1 MTAPR
6 RRLLFKSQEV
16 AVILHSHRMKKI
28 LLVLA
33 FVAAWTATAQTT
45 NTPRTYFE
53 AYNAVADAPLLKG
66 MSVIGTL
73 NNQVNFPVEIRAE
86 VLTNLQ
92 SSNVVYG
99 VSLRTRLSAKQLEVD
114 YIDYDELDGLIRGIQ
129 FISQADRSQTPMDNF
144 EAAYRTR
151 CGLSLLKVSNGNKL
165 TIVMKSGDV
174 LGTRN
179 QMASFV
185 LDDLGR
191 YLTAAKA
198 KLDVLAS
205 GGQ

>member
-1 MTAPR
+1 
-6 RRLLFKSQEV
+6 
-16 AVILHSHRMKKI
+16 MKKI
-28 LLVLA
+28 ILLLA
-33 FVAAWTATAQTT
+33 LGAAWTVSAQTT

-53 AYNAVADAPLLKG
+53 AYNAVAGAPLLKS

-73 NNQVNFPVEIRAE
+73 NNQINYPVEIRVE
-86 VLTNLQ
+86 ELTNLQ
-92 SSNVVYG
+92 SSNTVYA
-99 VSLRTRLSAKQLEVD
+99 VALRTRLSSKQLVVD
-114 YIDYDELDGLIRGIQ
+114 YIDYDELDGLIRGVQ
-129 FISQADRSQTPMDNF
+129 FVSQTDHGQAPLDIF

-151 CGLSLLKVSNGNKL
+151 CGLSVLKVSNGNKL
-165 TIVMKSGDV
+165 TILIKSGDLSGV
-174 LGTRN
+174 RN

-198 KLDVLAS
+198 KLDSLAS

>member
-1 MTAPR
+1 
-6 RRLLFKSQEV
+6 
-16 AVILHSHRMKKI
+16 MKKI
-28 LLVLA
+28 ILLLA
-33 FVAAWTATAQTT
+33 LGAAWTLNAQTT

-73 NNQVNFPVEIRAE
+73 NNQINYPVEIRAE
-86 VLTNLQ
+86 ELTNLQ
-92 SSNVVYG
+92 NSNIVYG
-99 VSLRTRLSAKQLEVD
+99 VSLRTRISAKQLEID

-129 FISQADRSQTPMDNF
+129 LVSQADHSQVPMDNF

-151 CGLSLLKVSNGNKL
+151 NGMSIVKVSNGNKL
-165 TIVMKSGDV
+165 TILIKSGDT
-174 LGTRN
+174 LAAHN

-198 KLDVLAS
+198 RLDALAS
-205 GGQ
+205 GGR

>member
-1 MTAPR
+1 
-6 RRLLFKSQEV
+6 
-16 AVILHSHRMKKI
+16 MKKI
-28 LLVLA
+28 ILLLA
-33 FVAAWTATAQTT
+33 LVAAWTVNAQTT
-45 NTPRTYFE
+45 NAPRTYFE

-66 MSVIGTL
+66 MSVVGTL
-73 NNQVNFPVEIRAE
+73 NNQINYPVEIRAE
-86 VLTNLQ
+86 RLINLQ
-92 SSNVVYG
+92 NSNTVYA
-99 VSLRTRLSAKQLEVD
+99 VSLHTHLSSKQFEVD

-129 FISQADRSQTPMDNF
+129 LVSQTDHSQVPMDNF

-151 CGLSLLKVSNGNKL
+151 SGLSVLKVSNGTKL
-165 TIVMKSGDV
+165 TILMKSGDSI
-174 LGTRN
+174 GARN

-198 KLDVLAS
+198 KLDALAF

>member
-1 MTAPR
+1 MR
-6 RRLLFKSQEV
+6 KIILF
-16 AVILHSHRMKKI
+16 
-28 LLVLA
+28 LA
-33 FVAAWTATAQTT
+33 LGMAWTLNAQTT

-73 NNQVNFPVEIRAE
+73 NNQINYPVEIRVE
-86 VLTNLQ
+86 ELTNLQ

-99 VSLRTRLSAKQLEVD
+99 VSLRTRVSSKQLEVD

-129 FISQADRSQTPMDNF
+129 FVSQTDHSQTPLDNF

-151 CGLSLLKVSNGNKL
+151 CGLSVLKVSNGNKL
-165 TIVMKSGDV
+165 TIVMKSGDT

-198 KLDVLAS
+198 KLDALAS

>member
-1 MTAPR
+1 MR
-6 RRLLFKSQEV
+6 K
-16 AVILHSHRMKKI
+16 II
-28 LLVLA
+28 LLLA
-33 FVAAWTATAQTT
+33 LGAAWTLNAQTT

-53 AYNAVADAPLLKG
+53 AYNAVSDAPLLKG

-73 NNQVNFPVEIRAE
+73 NNQINYPVEIRAE

-92 SSNVVYG
+92 SSNTVYA
-99 VSLRTRLSAKQLEVD
+99 VSLRTRISSKQLEVD

-129 FISQADRSQTPMDNF
+129 LVSQTDHSQMPMDNF

-151 CGLSLLKVSNGNKL
+151 CGLSILKVSNGDKL
-165 TIVMKSGDV
+165 TIVMKSGDTI
-174 LGTRN
+174 GARN

-191 YLTAAKA
+191 YLTAGKA
-198 KLDVLAS
+198 RLDALAS

>member
-1 MTAPR
+1 
-6 RRLLFKSQEV
+6 
-16 AVILHSHRMKKI
+16 MKKS
-28 LLVLA
+28 LLMLA
-33 FVAAWTATAQTT
+33 VGFAWTVHAQTT
-45 NTPRTYFE
+45 NSPRTYFE

-73 NNQVNFPVEIRAE
+73 NNQINFPIEIRVE
-86 VLTNLQ
+86 VLTNLL

-99 VSLRTRLSAKQLEVD
+99 VSLRTRISAKQLAVD

-129 FISQADRSQTPMDNF
+129 FISQSDHSQTPMDNF

-151 CGLSLLKVSNGNKL
+151 CGMSVLKVSNGNKL
-165 TIVMKSGDV
+165 TIVMKSGDAD
-174 LGTRN
+174 GARN

-185 LDDLGR
+185 LDDFGR
-191 YLTAAKA
+191 YLTAGKA
-198 KLDVLAS
+198 KIDALAS

>member
-1 MTAPR
+1 
-6 RRLLFKSQEV
+6 
-16 AVILHSHRMKKI
+16 MKKI
-28 LLVLA
+28 ILVMALG
-33 FVAAWTATAQTT
+33 AAWTLNAQTT

-73 NNQVNFPVEIRAE
+73 NNQINYPVEIRAE
-86 VLTNLQ
+86 ALTNLLT
-92 SSNVVYG
+92 SNTVYA
-99 VSLRTRLSAKQLEVD
+99 VSLRTRLSATQSEVD

-129 FISQADRSQTPMDNF
+129 FVSQSDHSQMPMDNF

-151 CGLSLLKVSNGNKL
+151 SGLAVLKVSNGDKL
-165 TIVMKSGDV
+165 TIVMKSGDTA
-174 LGTRN
+174 GAHN

-198 KLDVLAS
+198 KLDALAS
-205 GGQ
+205 GAR

>member
-1 MTAPR
+1 
-6 RRLLFKSQEV
+6 V
-16 AVILHSHRMKKI
+16 V
-28 LLVLA
+28 
-33 FVAAWTATAQTT
+33 
-45 NTPRTYFE
+45 
-53 AYNAVADAPLLKG
+53 DAPLLKG

-73 NNQVNFPVEIRAE
+73 NNQITYPVEIRAE

-92 SSNVVYG
+92 SSNIVYG
-99 VSLRTRLSAKQLEVD
+99 VSLRTRLPSKQLEVD

-129 FISQADRSQTPMDNF
+129 FVSQTDRSQMPMDNF

-151 CGLSLLKVSNGNKL
+151 CGLSVLKVSNGAKL
-165 TIVMKSGDV
+165 TIVLKSGDT
-174 LGTRN
+174 LGARN

-198 KLDVLAS
+198 KLDALAF

>member
-1 MTAPR
+1 M
-6 RRLLFKSQEV
+6 KS
-16 AVILHSHRMKKI
+16 II
-28 LLVLA
+28 LLLA
-33 FVAAWTATAQTT
+33 LGGALTLNAQTTT

-66 MSVIGTL
+66 ITVIGTL
-73 NNQVNFPVEIRAE
+73 NNQINYPVEIRVEA
-86 VLTNLQ
+86 LTNLQ
-92 SSNVVYG
+92 TSNTVYA
-99 VSLRTRLSAKQLEVD
+99 VSLHTRLSSKQLEVD
-114 YIDYDELDGLIRGIQ
+114 YIDYDELDGLIRGVQ
-129 FISQADRSQTPMDNF
+129 FVSQTAHGQNEMDSF

-151 CGLSLLKVSNGNKL
+151 SGLSVLKVSNGNKL
-165 TIVMKSGDV
+165 TILMRSGDV
-174 LGTRN
+174 LGARN

-198 KLDVLAS
+198 KLDSLAS

>member
-1 MTAPR
+1 
-6 RRLLFKSQEV
+6 
-16 AVILHSHRMKKI
+16 MKKI
-28 LLVLA
+28 ILLLA
-33 FVAAWTATAQTT
+33 LVAGWTLNAQTT
-45 NTPRTYFE
+45 NMPRTYFE

-73 NNQVNFPVEIRAE
+73 NSQINYAVEIRAE
-86 VLTNLQ
+86 VLTNLL
-92 SSNVVYG
+92 SSNTVYG
-99 VSLRTRLSAKQLEVD
+99 VSLRTRVSAKQVEVD

-129 FISQADRSQTPMDNF
+129 LISQTALSPVQMDNF

-151 CGLSLLKVSNGNKL
+151 CGLSVLKVSNGNKV
-165 TIVMKSGDV
+165 TILLKSGDP
-174 LGTRN
+174 LATRN

-198 KLDVLAS
+198 KLDAVAA

>member
-1 MTAPR
+1 
-6 RRLLFKSQEV
+6 
-16 AVILHSHRMKKI
+16 MKKI
-28 LLVLA
+28 IVLLALG
-33 FVAAWTATAQTT
+33 AAWTLNAQTT

-53 AYNAVADAPLLKG
+53 AYNAVADAPLLRG
-66 MSVIGTL
+66 MTVIGTL
-73 NNQVNFPVEIRAE
+73 NNQINNPVEIRVE
-86 VLTNLQ
+86 ELINLQ
-92 SSNVVYG
+92 TSNTVYA
-99 VSLRTRLSAKQLEVD
+99 VSLRTRLPNKQWEVD

-129 FISQADRSQTPMDNF
+129 FVSQTDHSQTPMDNF

-151 CGLSLLKVSNGNKL
+151 SGLSVLKVSNGN
-165 TIVMKSGDV
+165 
-174 LGTRN
+174 LGMRN

-198 KLDVLAS
+198 KLDALAG